1 MITHEESLEKFSEQI
16 AFALKTYHPHG
27 IKSAVINNV
36 VLGGLGGSG
45 IGARFVKNFYF
56 DNATAPIEVVSD
68 YHLPVY
74 VNKNTLLVL
83 VSYSGD
89 TEETL
94 SLFNEGL
101 EMGCQ
106 IICISSDGKLKELA
120 EMHEFNFY
128 NLPLGYQPRMALG
141 FSLTLNLLILGE
153 LFGIENLK
161 DELNVAADE
170 FKHEHEWK
178 ESAQVMLDYFKGQ
191 INHKFVIFTDRLSEA
206 VGVRFAQQI
215 QENAKLEAFVNIL
228 PENNHNVLETYYDNL
243 PSNVILLNG
252 CSNERVDLRF
262 EFLKNILKKNN
273 ILFSSIAFDGKVLS
287 EIFKVVHI
295 LDWFSILLSDAN
307 KVDNMYVN
315 NISELKKYLLKN

>member
-1 MITHEESLEKFSEQI
+1 MITHEDSLEKFSDQI
-16 AFALKTYHPHG
+16 AFALKSYQPHG
-27 IKSAVINNV
+27 IKSEAISNV

-56 DNATAPIEVVSD
+56 DNANVPIEVVSD
-68 YHLPVY
+68 YNLPLY

-83 VSYSGD
+83 ASYSGE

-106 IICISSDGKLKELA
+106 IICVSSGGKLKELA

-153 LFGIENLK
+153 LFGIENLN
-161 DELNVAADE
+161 DELNVAMDE
-170 FKHEHEWK
+170 FKNESQWRQ
-178 ESAQVMLDYFKGQ
+178 SAQEMLDYFKTQ
-191 INHKFVIFTDRLSEA
+191 INYKFVIFTDRLSEA

-228 PENNHNVLETYYDNL
+228 PENNHNVLETYYSKL
-243 PSNVILLNG
+243 PSNIILLNG
-252 CSNERVDLRF
+252 SSNERVDVRF
-262 EFLKNILKKNN
+262 DFLKNILIKND
-273 ILFSSIAFDGKVLS
+273 ILFTSITFDGKVLA

-295 LDWFSILLSDAN
+295 LDWFSILLSNAN
-307 KVDNMYVN
+307 GVDNMSVN
-315 NISELKKYLLKN
+315 NIAELKKYLLKN